1 MYHQYSKNE
10 PDPTIWYKP
19 QFNSAL
25 KFSYTP
31 IILYNI
37 DNKKIYQCP
46 KCKFVSGTLAPL
58 YPDKLSV
65 FIHAVDCP
73 NTKSI
78 PIEFNF
84 DKV

>member
-1 MYHQYSKNE
+1 MNQIQLFGINH
-10 PDPTIWYKP
+10 
-19 QFNSAL
+19 NSSHL

-46 KCKFVSGTLAPL
+46 KCKFISGTLAPL
-58 YPDKLSV
+58 YPNKLSV

-78 PIEFNF
+78 PIEFIF
-84 DKV
+84 YKI